1 MHPSTSIQELMLTVL
16 RRYFINQTNTTR
28 FCFELAT
35 VFLGVPDSFY
45 DFISSMAY
53 PYTVAMKHAMKVL
66 LSSIVQPSQNSA
78 ALLKSN
84 IASVLSTKEL
94 SQFSMAIER
103 ISKNGNID
111 EIIAE
116 IKVILKKYEAYFD
129 LFLKTLPPHIY
140 LRYALAYGRPLPKFN
155 INFEQIVLPFEFAQ
169 AIADIEGK
177 EEGLRL
183 LGIELVE

>member
-1 MHPSTSIQELMLTVL
+1 
-16 RRYFINQTNTTR
+16 
-28 FCFELAT
+28 
-35 VFLGVPDSFY
+35 
-45 DFISSMAY
+45 MAY

-129 LFLKTLPPHIY
+129 LFLMCLNLIIKVYIFVYDLK
-140 LRYALAYGRPLPKFN
+140 LK
-155 INFEQIVLPFEFAQ
+155 
-169 AIADIEGK
+169 
-177 EEGLRL
+177 
-183 LGIELVE
+183 